1 MPTNLLWNWLPAT
14 CVMVVISVVYFV
26 ADRSSRVGTRL
37 MSSAHGLLGAALFSA
52 AIAIWV
58 AGFSSISL
66 VWPFTLLFALPVVSM
81 FASLAL
87 HRGSKLIHLLLVP
100 ELLCLAWAWFIG
112 GMAVTNDWL

>member
-14 CVMVVISVVYFV
+14 CVMVVISIVYVVT
-26 ADRSSRVGTRL
+26 DRSARVGTKL
-37 MSSAHGLLGAALFSA
+37 VSSAHGLLGAGLFSA

-66 VWPFTLLFALPVVSM
+66 VWPFTVLFALPIASM
-81 FASLAL
+81 LGSLVL
-87 HRGSKLIHLLLVP
+87 HRGSKLIHLLMVP